1 MIRSAII
8 AKAQARIPGG
18 RAATDTLWTFA
29 EWGDYWQ
36 DAIEL
41 VATSIIEA
49 DLPFYVVEDYTL
61 TLDPVT
67 QTYLLPA
74 DFQAMLWVEDAEDP
88 IYPIESMQEAKEEDR
103 AGWMI
108 INSALKIFNFD
119 VLPATLTISYRKHPT
134 EFDDWNGAADAP
146 TTEPEAPLN
155 TPRGARLLAKI
166 IAVMAKA
173 KDEALTEEDTAV
185 MDSFITAFVD
195 KLHGVQQME
204 AEIVR

>member
-1 MIRSAII
+1 MIRSETI

-18 RAATDTLWTFA
+18 RAATDQLWTAA

-67 QTYLLPA
+67 QLYPLPA
-74 DFQAMLWVEDAEDP
+74 DFQAMLWVEDEEDP
-88 IYPIESMQEAKEEDR
+88 IYPIDSLQDAKEDEQV
-103 AGWMI
+103 GWMI
-108 INSALKIFNFD
+108 VNNALKIFNFD
-119 VLPATLTISYRKHPT
+119 SLPANLSIAYRKHPT
-134 EFDDWNGAADAP
+134 EFTDWTGVADDP
-146 TTEPEAPLN
+146 TVEPEAPLN
-155 TPRGARLLAKI
+155 TPRGARLLAKL

-204 AEIVR
+204 QEIIR